1 MSDFTAERQTD
12 IHVQPEKN
20 ADLGFKQAIDTVNKL
35 KPEFVISGGDQ
46 IMDALGAT
54 ESRADSLY
62 DLYIELSALL
72 NMPVYNTIGNRELF
86 GIYEESGVDPSHPL
100 YGQKMY
106 EERLGERYY
115 AFDYK
120 GWRFYMLDSV
130 DGREDR
136 QGYLGQIDSDQLAW
150 LENDLEKVDPET
162 PIAVTIHVPVITLH
176 TELPKGDNETK
187 GDVLVIDNSTEVL
200 SAFDDHNLKLVLQGH
215 LHIIEDIY
223 AGGIHFITG
232 GAISGSWW
240 NGPRGEMEEG
250 FLLVNVDGEDIDWEY
265 VDFGWE
271 VPVNVEFRN
280 SSFGVRYSIFL
291 SRLPPHHCSA
301 GLGIKIAEDIVRVS
315 FTLDPVVI
323 LLIPDLPE
331 V

>member
-1 MSDFTAERQTD
+1 MKSTRIQPRAVIIISVLLLFLFSCEKSKDKESFSFAFLTD
-12 IHVQPEKN
+12 IHLQPEKN

-35 KPEFVISGGDQ
+35 NPEFVISGGDQ
-46 IMDALGAT
+46 VMDALGVT

-100 YGQKMY
+100 YGEKMY
-106 EERLGERYY
+106 EERIGALYY

-120 GWRFYMLDSV
+120 GWRFYIIDSV

-136 QGYLGQIDSDQLAW
+136 QGYLGQVDSEQLAW
-150 LENDLEKVDPET
+150 LENDLEMVDHET
-162 PIAVTIHVPVITLH
+162 PIAVTIHVPVITLQ
-176 TELPKGDNETK
+176 TELPKGDNGTK

-200 SAFDDHNLKLVLQGH
+200 SAFKDHNLKLVLQGH
-215 LHIIEDIY
+215 LHILEDIY

-240 NGPRGEMEEG
+240 NGPRNDTQEG
-250 FLLVNVDGEDIDWEY
+250 FLMIHVEGDAFDWEY
-265 VDFGWE
+265 IDYGWE
-271 VPVNVEFRN
+271 VGTKF
-280 SSFGVRYSIFL
+280 
-291 SRLPPHHCSA
+291 
-301 GLGIKIAEDIVRVS
+301 
-315 FTLDPVVI
+315 
-323 LLIPDLPE
+323 
-331 V
+331 